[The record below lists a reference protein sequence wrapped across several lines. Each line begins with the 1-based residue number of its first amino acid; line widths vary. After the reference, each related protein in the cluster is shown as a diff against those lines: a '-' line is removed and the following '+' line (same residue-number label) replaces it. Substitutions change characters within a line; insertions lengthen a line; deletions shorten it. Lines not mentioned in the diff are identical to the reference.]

1 MLGHYRVL
9 DLCDGISQFGSYLLA
24 SLGAEVICVEPPD
37 GVATRRDGP
46 FVDDVVDAERSLT
59 HWAYN
64 QGKASVTA
72 DLTTPEGR
80 ATLLSLV
87 AGADALIED
96 RKAGELAA
104 LGLAHDDLLA
114 ANPALVHASITPY
127 GSTGPRAGWAG
138 SDLTATAASGFLQIS
153 GDDDRAPVR
162 VSAVPQAFLQ
172 AAGDAAVATL
182 IALREARR
190 SRAGQHIDV
199 SVMESLTHALVQDVG
214 PRIGASPISRLAG
227 GLQLGPLRVP
237 LLFPCKDGYTIAV
250 TLTGAAFAPF
260 SERLLAWEAEEG
272 FADDDL
278 LGIDW
283 ENFGNQLIAGEVPVE
298 LLNKVFAN
306 QAAFL
311 ATKTKAEL
319 FEAAFSRNV
328 LLTPS
333 ATIDDLL
340 ANEHFIERAFW
351 ADTELDDGRVAR
363 FCGPLVRF
371 SADQPSRSS
380 AVPSLGEHNNAVTA
394 QRTPVVLRG
403 GDSGADDNPHLLG
416 PVATDDPTLG
426 TNPALAAGTDY
437 TLPLAGLK
445 VVDFSWVIVTP
456 SSTRILCDYG
466 ATVVKVETEGR
477 PDTMRTVN
485 PFVND
490 EAHPD
495 NAAGYGVYNAGKRSL
510 SLNLAK
516 PEAREVVTDLVRW
529 ADVVTESW
537 SPGTLDR
544 MGFGYDVM
552 REINPD
558 VVLVSSSLLGQSGPH
573 ATLAGYGFMAA
584 ALAGFYEL
592 TGWPDRSPAGPYGPY
607 TDYLAPRVLV
617 SSVMAA
623 LERRDLTGEGCHID
637 LSQTEAALHYL
648 APAILDVALNERNVT
663 RCGNDDPHMSPHG
676 VFPCAGDD
684 AWVAIA
690 CTDAA
695 WPALVGCIGA
705 DDLAGLDQAARRER
719 AEHIADAIAAWTK
732 ARSGDE
738 AAQALQAVGVD
749 AYAALNAQG
758 ACDDPQFEHRQHQVE
773 VPQSHAGTMWT
784 HACRTRMSRTPAV
797 LRRGGPCLGEDNW
810 EVLTD
815 FLGYSADRVADLAAS
830 ETLG

>member
-1 MLGHYRVL
+1 M
-9 DLCDGISQFGSYLLA
+9 
-24 SLGAEVICVEPPD
+24 
-37 GVATRRDGP
+37 
-46 FVDDVVDAERSLT
+46 
-59 HWAYN
+59 
-64 QGKASVTA
+64 
-72 DLTTPEGR
+72 
-80 ATLLSLV
+80 
-87 AGADALIED
+87 
-96 RKAGELAA
+96 
-104 LGLAHDDLLA
+104 
-114 ANPALVHASITPY
+114 
-127 GSTGPRAGWAG
+127 
-138 SDLTATAASGFLQIS
+138 
-153 GDDDRAPVR
+153 R
-162 VSAVPQAFLQ
+162 VSVVPQAFLQ

-190 SRAGQHIDV
+190 SRTGQHIDV
-199 SVMESLTHALVQDVG
+199 SAMESLTHALVQDVG
-214 PRIGASPISRLAG
+214 PRINASAIRRLAG
-227 GLQLGPLRVP
+227 GLQLGPLRIP
-237 LLFPCKDGYTIAV
+237 MLFPCKDGYTIAV

-260 SERLLAWEAEEG
+260 SQRLLAWEAEEG

-278 LGIDW
+278 LAIDW
-283 ENFGNQLIAGEVPVE
+283 ENFGNQLVAGEVSVE
-298 LLNKVFAN
+298 LLNKVFTN

-319 FEAAFSRNV
+319 FEAAFERNV

-333 ATIDDLL
+333 ATIEDLL
-340 ANEHFIERAFW
+340 ANEHFHERDFW
-351 ADTELDDGRVAR
+351 VRHELDDGRVAR

-371 SADQPSRSS
+371 SADQPSRAPS
-380 AVPSLGEHNNAVTA
+380 VPTLGEHNDTVDAA
-394 QRTPVVLRG
+394 RTPVVLRG
-403 GDSGADDNPHLLG
+403 SQPDGGDNPPLLG
-416 PVATDDPTLG
+416 PVDADDATLG
-426 TNPALAAGTDY
+426 TNAALAPDVDY

-466 ATVVKVETEGR
+466 ATVVKVETEAR

-510 SLNLAK
+510 SLNLSR
-516 PEAREVVTDLVRW
+516 PDAREVVADLVRW

-537 SPGTLDR
+537 SPGTLAAL
-544 MGFGYDVM
+544 GYGYDVM
-552 REINPD
+552 RELNPE
-558 VVLVSSSLLGQSGPH
+558 VVLVSSSLLGQTGPH

-617 SSVMAA
+617 SSIMAA
-623 LERRDLTGEGCHID
+623 LERRDATGEGCHID

-648 APAILDVALNERNVT
+648 APAILDVSVNSRAVN

-690 CTDAA
+690 CSDAA
-695 WPALVGCIGA
+695 WEALARCVGA
-705 DDLAGLDQAARRER
+705 PELAGLDQPARRAQ
-719 AEHIADAIAAWTK
+719 AEHIASAMSAWTQE
-732 ARSGDE
+732 RSNDE
-738 AAQALQAVGVD
+738 AAAALQAVGVD
-749 AYAALNAQG
+749 AYAVLNAQG
-758 ACDDPQFEHRQHQVE
+758 ACDDPQFAHRHHHIE

-784 HACRTRMSRTPAV
+784 HTCRTKMSRTPAV

-815 FLGYSADRVADLAAS
+815 LLGYSADRVADLAAS